1 MEDSTASNVSVFQ
14 TKYNE
19 FVEDLLGA
27 FPEYTSQIQAAKAL
41 DEKTRL
47 DRFQSEV
54 KVGNTLGS
62 GTTSDFNKNPKKV
75 LPGFEISNKVWN
87 ILSDNTKKAIW
98 EHLRILSICCFMENG
113 FGNDTDKPEW
123 MEDALNEMK
132 KKLEGVDFE
141 NIIGKFMNFFKSGG
155 AGTGSESGVP
165 PGLESIFSNGFP
177 TLPERF
183 LKGQMAKLAQE
194 LVKEV
199 KPEDFGFTQEV
210 LDECQKSPG
219 KAFGLI
225 YSVFTNNS
233 GMIEKMT
240 TRIGKRL
247 SEKVMSGQIRPNEIA
262 REAEELAKEFADN
275 KELAEMMA
283 GIKSAFGFEDMETAK
298 KVGKEGTAR
307 LAATRERMKKK
318 LEQKQKEKEAREA
331 KEAKAKKPGK

>member
-1 MEDSTASNVSVFQ
+1 MEETKSSDISVFQ

-27 FPEYTSQIQAAKAL
+27 FPEYTSPIQAAKAL

-47 DRFQSEV
+47 SRFQDEI

-62 GTTSDFNKNPKKV
+62 GSIKDFNKNPKKV

-87 ILSDNTKKAIW
+87 GLSENTKKAIW

-113 FGNDTDKPEW
+113 FGNGTDKPEW
-123 MEDALNEMK
+123 MEEALDEMK
-132 KKLEGVDFE
+132 KKLENVNFE
-141 NIIGKFMNFFKSGG
+141 SVIGKFMNFFKSGG
-155 AGTGSESGVP
+155 GSDSEGDVP
-165 PGLESIFSNGFP
+165 PGLESIFNNGFP
-177 TLPERF
+177 KLPERF

-219 KAFGLI
+219 KAFQLI
-225 YSVFTNNS
+225 YSVFTENS
-233 GMIEKMT
+233 GAIEKMT

-247 SEKVMSGQIRPNEIA
+247 AEKVALGQIRPQELA

-275 KELAEMMA
+275 KELAEMMS
-283 GIKSAFGFEDMETAK
+283 GIKSAFGFEDMETAR

-307 LAATRERMKKK
+307 LAATKERMKKK
-318 LEQKQKEKEAREA
+318 LEQRQKEKEE
-331 KEAKAKKPGK
+331 KEAKAKAKASGKK